1 MKSILFIGPLALY
14 LASCNNPKQEA
25 NNDSPA
31 VDSVQAVPE
40 SSDTTQTDIPEKAIE
55 LKSSWDSIS
64 LHKMSK
70 ISDTISFDSKDFKQI
85 DAELHSDK
93 PGNIRFNLI
102 VLPDNNTDGP
112 FGKDVQYN
120 LDKKGT
126 YKLVIG
132 ESLMQG
138 DPFDGHYTIRF
149 KGQ

>member
-1 MKSILFIGPLALY
+1 MKSVLSIVPIALL
-14 LASCNNPKQEA
+14 LASCNNPKQESKTV
-25 NNDSPA
+25 SPP
-31 VDSVQAVPE
+31 VDSIQAVPE
-40 SSDTTQTDIPEKAIE
+40 TSDSTHVDLSDKAIE

-64 LHKMSK
+64 LHKISK

-93 PGNIRFNLI
+93 PGNIRFNMI

-112 FGKDVQYN
+112 FGKDVQYK

-126 YKLVIG
+126 YKLIIG

-138 DPFDGHYTIRF
+138 DPFDGQYTIRF